1 MSYIALA
8 RKWRPRTFS
17 ELLGQDHLVRALTQ
31 SLTQDRVHHAYL
43 FTGTRGVGK
52 TSVGRILAKALNCLE
67 GASAEPCLVCENCQ
81 AIEQGRFIDLIEI
94 DAASKTRVEDT
105 RELLDNVQYAPTIG
119 RYKIYLIDEVHM
131 LSQHSFNALL
141 KTLEEPPA
149 HVKFLLATTDVQKL
163 PITIL
168 SRCLQFHL
176 KHVPEPII
184 SGHLQTILRSE
195 NVVFEPQA
203 LVMIAKAARGSMRDA
218 LSLLDQCLSGQTG
231 ELNATN
237 VSHLL
242 GQTTEDF
249 AVQLLQALCAH
260 DPQQLVTISRN
271 IAQAG
276 GQFRYVL
283 DELLAYL
290 HRVAIVQTLSSTPEY
305 IESQPEIAL
314 FSQQLAAE
322 DTQLF
327 YQIGLKGI
335 SDLPYAPTPS
345 IGFEM
350 ILLRMYTFK
359 PAAAADTP
367 TLAYQQQPSQARVE
381 PLSQALPEATAPFD
395 KLDFNPLTVTV
406 TPQTAHPE
414 RSEESGLEPPTSQ
427 ALSETI
433 PRFDELDF
441 NPLTVTPQVHHP
453 ERSER
458 SPEVDDVLNSEILR
472 ANRRDQDDVPW
483 ELPLTPMVEK
493 IHAEPEDEPIAITTP
508 LVGSS
513 DWAAIIP
520 QLQLNGLALSALQH
534 SELLEKNPGQIILK
548 IDKSHQSI
556 FTPAVVTRIQ
566 DSLCTYY
573 QEPTHVSLHYQ
584 NELVDS
590 PAAQKKTADTQQQE
604 AYTQAL
610 QNDPMFQQLQKEFS
624 AALIQDSVSA
634 S

>member
-176 KHVPEPII
+176 KHVPETII
-184 SGHLQTILRSE
+184 SGHLQTILHSE
-195 NVVFEPQA
+195 KVVFEPQA
-203 LVMIAKAARGSMRDA
+203 LAMIAKAARGSMRDA

-290 HRVAIVQTLSSTPEY
+290 HRVAIVQALPSTPDY

-314 FSQQLAAE
+314 FAQQLTAE

-327 YQIGLKGI
+327 YQIGLKGLN
-335 SDLPYAPTPS
+335 DLPYAPTPS

-359 PAAAADTP
+359 PAPAAETP
-367 TLAYQQQPSQARVE
+367 KLAYHQQPSQARVE
-381 PLSQALPEATAPFD
+381 PLASQPLPETAAHFD
-395 KLDFNPLTVTV
+395 KQDFNPLTT
-406 TPQTAHPE
+406 TSQAPHPE
-414 RSEESGLEPPTSQ
+414 RSEGSEIELPASQPLSEPTS
-427 ALSETI
+427 
-433 PRFDELDF
+433 PFDELDF
-441 NPLTVTPQVHHP
+441 NLLTVTPQVRHP
-453 ERSER
+453 KRSEG
-458 SPEVDDVLNSEILR
+458 SPEIGDGLNSEILR
-472 ANRRDQDDVPW
+472 ANICAQDDVPR
-483 ELPLTPMVEK
+483 ELPLSPIGEK
-493 IHAEPEDEPIAITTP
+493 VHAAPEAEPIAITTP
-508 LVGSS
+508 LLGSS

-548 IDKSHQSI
+548 IDKLHQSI
-556 FTPAVVTRIQ
+556 FTPAVITRIQ
-566 DSLCTYY
+566 DSLSAYY
-573 QEPTHVSLHYQ
+573 QEPTHVNVHYQ

-634 S
+634 T